1 MDAVILKLDLSRA
14 YDRVDWGLL
23 RLILLQIGLPIEVVR
38 WIMGCITTA
47 NFFVL
52 VNGAPTSFFGCGRG
66 LRQGCPLSPILF
78 LLVIEGLSRLL
89 TDARIS
95 GRIKGVLFNSALA
108 LTHILFVD
116 DVIIYGMGDVEDWTE
131 INRIL
136 KLFCCASG
144 MQLNFDKSC
153 FIFHKQVC
161 AVEAAIKEI
170 IPVKSSAIGDGL

>member
-23 RLILLQIGLPIEVVR
+23 RLILVQIGLPIEVVK
-38 WIMGCITTA
+38 WIMGCITSA
-47 NFFVL
+47 NFSVL

-89 TDARIS
+89 TEARIS
-95 GRIKGVLFNSALA
+95 GRIKGAQFNSALA

-116 DVIIYGMGDVEDWTE
+116 DVIIYGTRDVEDWKE

-136 KLFCCASG
+136 KLF
-144 MQLNFDKSC
+144 
-153 FIFHKQVC
+153 
-161 AVEAAIKEI
+161 
-170 IPVKSSAIGDGL
+170 

>member
-23 RLILLQIGLPIEVVR
+23 RLILLQIGLPFEVVR
-38 WIMGCITTA
+38 WIMGCITSA
-47 NFFVL
+47 NFSVL

-78 LLVIEGLSRLL
+78 LLIIEGLSRLL
-89 TDARIS
+89 SEARAC

-108 LTHILFVD
+108 LTHILFAD
-116 DVIIYGMGDVEDWTE
+116 DVIIYGTGDVAEWTE

-136 KLFCCASG
+136 KLFCHASG
-144 MQLNFDKSC
+144 MLLNLEKSC

-161 AVEAAIKEI
+161 VVVDAIM
-170 IPVKSSAIGDGL
+170 